1 MMLNMNSQAL
11 QFLEGLSFGDMV
23 KFMEKISINEIIGQT
38 TISSYSDELIQKVFE
53 TISEGI
59 MITDPKKKIINVNP
73 AFEFVTGYKKE
84 EVVGHSP
91 AILQSGI
98 HDSGFYKSMWNELYS
113 KGEWQGEIW
122 NRRKTGDAYPEWLSI
137 MEVRDKQGEV
147 TNYCGVF
154 SDLTEQKD
162 VEDELEKRAMTDTLT
177 GVSNRFAY
185 NERMR
190 VLLES
195 SSTRSYQHA
204 VLFLDLD
211 RFKQINDTLG
221 HAVGDYLLVEVA
233 NRIQSLLKNK
243 DILARYGGDEFVI
256 TLTNIH
262 HPREAVHLA
271 EMIIQLL
278 EQPFTVDDQNLYVST
293 SIGISI
299 YPHDEDDTEVL
310 LTKADKAMYYAK
322 QNGRGQFSFYFDE
335 LQTDNKRVL
344 LLDNEL
350 RKTIENDSFEL
361 HYQPK
366 VSVTTGAIVGV
377 EALVRWHNEKLGF
390 VSPGEFIPYAEETGL
405 IIPISECII
414 NRACQ
419 DYVKLK
425 SQNVKRIPIALNIS
439 SIHFHQSNF
448 IESITQILERNNC
461 PAHYFEIEL
470 TERTVMSSEKET
482 IRKLVLLKQ
491 LGFKLSIDDFG
502 TGYSSLSYLVQFP
515 LDYLKI
521 DRSFIQHI
529 CSLDDKQAI
538 VDAIIQ
544 MAHRLHMKVIAEG
557 VEQREQVQLLRK
569 MGCDMIQGYYYS
581 KPLPLDEFIEF
592 LEFWELEQLEG
603 K

>member
-11 QFLEGLSFGDMV
+11 QFLEGLSFGNMV
-23 KFMEKISINEIIGQT
+23 KNMEKVSIKEIINQN

-98 HDSGFYKSMWNELYS
+98 HASDFYKSMWNELYS

-122 NRRKTGDAYPEWLSI
+122 NRRKTGDVYPEWLSI
-137 MEVRDKQGEV
+137 MEVRNKQGEV

-162 VEDELEKRAMTDTLT
+162 VEDELEKRAMTDSLT

-185 NERMR
+185 TERMR

-221 HAVGDYLLVEVA
+221 HAVGDYLLVEVVK
-233 NRIQSLLKNK
+233 RIQSLLKNK

-278 EQPFTVDDQNLYVST
+278 EQPFAVEDQNLYVST

-299 YPHDEDDTEVL
+299 YPHDGDDTEVL
-310 LTKADKAMYYAK
+310 LTKADKAMYFAK

-335 LQTDNKRVL
+335 LQTDSKRVL

-350 RKTIENDSFEL
+350 RKAIENDSFEL

-377 EALVRWHNEKLGF
+377 EALVRWQNEKLGF

-419 DYVKLK
+419 DYLKLK
-425 SQNVKRIPIALNIS
+425 SQNIKNMPIALNIS

-470 TERTVMSSEKET
+470 TERTVMNSEKET

-515 LDYLKI
+515 LNYLKI

-529 CSLDDKQAI
+529 CSLDDKQAV

-581 KPLPLDEFIEF
+581 KPLPLDEFTEF

>member
-1 MMLNMNSQAL
+1 
-11 QFLEGLSFGDMV
+11 
-23 KFMEKISINEIIGQT
+23 MEKISIKEIINQN

-98 HDSGFYKSMWNELYS
+98 HASDFYKSMWNELYS

-122 NRRKTGDAYPEWLSI
+122 NRRKTGDVYPEWLSI
-137 MEVRDKQGEV
+137 MEVRNKQGEV

-162 VEDELEKRAMTDTLT
+162 VEDELEKRAMTDSLT

-185 NERMR
+185 TERMR

-221 HAVGDYLLVEVA
+221 HAVGDYLLVEVVK
-233 NRIQSLLKNK
+233 RIQSLLKNK

-278 EQPFTVDDQNLYVST
+278 EQPFAVEDQNLYVST

-299 YPHDEDDTEVL
+299 YPNDGDDTEVL
-310 LTKADKAMYYAK
+310 LTKADKAMYFAK

-335 LQTDNKRVL
+335 LQTDSKRVL

-350 RKTIENDSFEL
+350 RKAIENDSFEL

-377 EALVRWHNEKLGF
+377 EALVRWQNEKLGF

-419 DYVKLK
+419 DYLKLK
-425 SQNVKRIPIALNIS
+425 SQNIKNMPIALNIS

-470 TERTVMSSEKET
+470 TERTVMNSEKET

-515 LDYLKI
+515 LNYLKI

-529 CSLDDKQAI
+529 CSLDDKQAV

-581 KPLPLDEFIEF
+581 KPLPLDEFTEF

>member
-1 MMLNMNSQAL
+1 
-11 QFLEGLSFGDMV
+11 
-23 KFMEKISINEIIGQT
+23 MEKVSIKEIINQN

-98 HDSGFYKSMWNELYS
+98 HASDFYKSMWNELYS

-122 NRRKTGDAYPEWLSI
+122 NRRKTGDVYPEWLSI
-137 MEVRDKQGEV
+137 MEVRNKQGEV

-162 VEDELEKRAMTDTLT
+162 VEDELEKRAMTDSLT

-185 NERMR
+185 TERMR

-211 RFKQINDTLG
+211 RFKQINETLG
-221 HAVGDYLLVEVA
+221 HAVGDYLLVEVVK
-233 NRIQSLLKNK
+233 RIQSLLKNK

-278 EQPFTVDDQNLYVST
+278 EQPFAVEDQNLYVST

-299 YPHDEDDTEVL
+299 YPHDGDDTEVL
-310 LTKADKAMYYAK
+310 LTKADKAMYFAK

-335 LQTDNKRVL
+335 LQTDSKRVL

-350 RKTIENDSFEL
+350 RKAIENDSFEL

-377 EALVRWHNEKLGF
+377 EALVRWQNEKLGF

-419 DYVKLK
+419 DYLKLK
-425 SQNVKRIPIALNIS
+425 SQNIKNMPIALNIS

-470 TERTVMSSEKET
+470 TERTVMNSEKET

-515 LDYLKI
+515 LNYLKI

-529 CSLDDKQAI
+529 CSLDDKQAV

-581 KPLPLDEFIEF
+581 KPLPLDEFTEF

>member
-11 QFLEGLSFGDMV
+11 QFLEGLSFGNMV
-23 KFMEKISINEIIGQT
+23 KNMEKVSIKEIINQN

-98 HDSGFYKSMWNELYS
+98 HASDFYKSMWNELYS

-122 NRRKTGDAYPEWLSI
+122 NRRKTGDVYPEWLSI
-137 MEVRDKQGEV
+137 MEVRNKQGEV

-162 VEDELEKRAMTDTLT
+162 VEDELEKRAMTDSLT

-185 NERMR
+185 TERMR

-211 RFKQINDTLG
+211 RFKQINETLG
-221 HAVGDYLLVEVA
+221 HAVGDYLLVEVVK
-233 NRIQSLLKNK
+233 RIQSLLKNK

-278 EQPFTVDDQNLYVST
+278 EQPFAVEDQNLYVST

-299 YPHDEDDTEVL
+299 YPHDGDDTEVL
-310 LTKADKAMYYAK
+310 LTKADKAMYFAK

-335 LQTDNKRVL
+335 LQTDSKRVL

-350 RKTIENDSFEL
+350 RKAIENDSFEL

-377 EALVRWHNEKLGF
+377 EALVRWQNEKLGF

-419 DYVKLK
+419 DYLKLK
-425 SQNVKRIPIALNIS
+425 SQNIKNMPIALNIS

-470 TERTVMSSEKET
+470 TERTVMNSEKET

-515 LDYLKI
+515 LNYLKI

-529 CSLDDKQAI
+529 CSLDDKQAV

-581 KPLPLDEFIEF
+581 KPLPLDEFTEF

>member
-1 MMLNMNSQAL
+1 
-11 QFLEGLSFGDMV
+11 
-23 KFMEKISINEIIGQT
+23 MEKISIKEIINQN

-98 HDSGFYKSMWNELYS
+98 HDSDFYKSMWNELYS

-137 MEVRDKQGEV
+137 MEVRNKQGEV

-154 SDLTEQKD
+154 SDLTEQKG
-162 VEDELEKRAMTDTLT
+162 VEDELEKRAMTDSLT

-185 NERMR
+185 TERMR

-221 HAVGDYLLVEVA
+221 HAVGDYLLVEVVK
-233 NRIQSLLKNK
+233 RIQSLLKNK

-271 EMIIQLL
+271 EIIIQLL
-278 EQPFTVDDQNLYVST
+278 EQPFAVEDQNLYVST

-299 YPHDEDDTEVL
+299 YPHDGDDTEVL
-310 LTKADKAMYYAK
+310 LTKADKAMYFAK

-335 LQTDNKRVL
+335 LQTDSKRVL

-350 RKTIENDSFEL
+350 RKAIENDSFEL

-419 DYVKLK
+419 DYIKLK
-425 SQNVKRIPIALNIS
+425 SQNIKNMPIALNIS

-470 TERTVMSSEKET
+470 TERTVMNSEKET

-515 LDYLKI
+515 LNYLKI

-529 CSLDDKQAI
+529 CSLDDKQAV

-581 KPLPLDEFIEF
+581 KPLPLDEFTEF

>member
-11 QFLEGLSFGDMV
+11 QFLEGLSFGNMV
-23 KFMEKISINEIIGQT
+23 KNVEKISIKEIINQN

-98 HDSGFYKSMWNELYS
+98 HASDFYKSMWNELYS

-122 NRRKTGDAYPEWLSI
+122 NRRKTGDVYPEWLSI
-137 MEVRDKQGEV
+137 MEVRNKQGEV

-162 VEDELEKRAMTDTLT
+162 VEDELEKRAMTDSLT

-185 NERMR
+185 TERMR

-221 HAVGDYLLVEVA
+221 HAVGDYLLVEVVK
-233 NRIQSLLKNK
+233 RIQSLLKNK

-278 EQPFTVDDQNLYVST
+278 EQPFAVEDQNLYVST

-299 YPHDEDDTEVL
+299 YPHDGDDTEVL
-310 LTKADKAMYYAK
+310 LTKADKAMYFAK

-335 LQTDNKRVL
+335 LQTDSKRVL

-350 RKTIENDSFEL
+350 RKAIENDSFEL

-377 EALVRWHNEKLGF
+377 EALVRWQNEKLGF

-419 DYVKLK
+419 DYLKLK
-425 SQNVKRIPIALNIS
+425 SQNIKNMPIALNIS

-470 TERTVMSSEKET
+470 TERTVMNSEKET

-515 LDYLKI
+515 LNYLKI

-529 CSLDDKQAI
+529 CSLDDKQAV

-581 KPLPLDEFIEF
+581 KPLPLDEFTEF

>member
-1 MMLNMNSQAL
+1 MNSQAL
-11 QFLEGLSFGDMV
+11 QFLEGLSFGNMV
-23 KFMEKISINEIIGQT
+23 KNMEKISIKEIINQN

-98 HDSGFYKSMWNELYS
+98 HDSDFYKSMWNELYS

-137 MEVRDKQGEV
+137 MEVRNKQGEV

-154 SDLTEQKD
+154 SDLTEQKG
-162 VEDELEKRAMTDTLT
+162 VEDELEKRAMTDSLT

-185 NERMR
+185 TERMR

-221 HAVGDYLLVEVA
+221 HAVGDYLLVEVVK
-233 NRIQSLLKNK
+233 RIQSLLKNK

-278 EQPFTVDDQNLYVST
+278 EQPFAVEDQNLYVST

-299 YPHDEDDTEVL
+299 YPHDGDDTEVL
-310 LTKADKAMYYAK
+310 LTKADKAMYFAK

-335 LQTDNKRVL
+335 LQTDSKRVL

-350 RKTIENDSFEL
+350 RKAIENDSFEL

-419 DYVKLK
+419 DYIKLK
-425 SQNVKRIPIALNIS
+425 SQNIKNMPIALNIS

-470 TERTVMSSEKET
+470 TERTVMNSEKET

-515 LDYLKI
+515 LNYLKI

-529 CSLDDKQAI
+529 CSLDDKQAV

-581 KPLPLDEFIEF
+581 KPLPLDEFTEF

>member
-11 QFLEGLSFGDMV
+11 QFLEGLSFGNMV
-23 KFMEKISINEIIGQT
+23 NNVEKISIKEIINQN

-98 HDSGFYKSMWNELYS
+98 HASDFYKSMWNELYS

-122 NRRKTGDAYPEWLSI
+122 NRRKTGDVYPEWLSI
-137 MEVRDKQGEV
+137 MEVRNKQGEV

-162 VEDELEKRAMTDTLT
+162 VEDELEKRAMTDSLT

-185 NERMR
+185 TERMR

-221 HAVGDYLLVEVA
+221 HAVGDYLLVEVVK
-233 NRIQSLLKNK
+233 RIQSLLKNK

-278 EQPFTVDDQNLYVST
+278 EQPFAVEDQNLYVST

-299 YPHDEDDTEVL
+299 YPHDGDDTEVL
-310 LTKADKAMYYAK
+310 LTKADKAMYFAK

-335 LQTDNKRVL
+335 LQTDSKRVL

-350 RKTIENDSFEL
+350 RKAIENDSFEL

-377 EALVRWHNEKLGF
+377 EALVRWQNEKLGF

-419 DYVKLK
+419 DYLKLK
-425 SQNVKRIPIALNIS
+425 SQNIKNMPIALNIS

-470 TERTVMSSEKET
+470 TERTVMNSEKET

-515 LDYLKI
+515 LNYLKI

-529 CSLDDKQAI
+529 CSLDDKQAV

-581 KPLPLDEFIEF
+581 KPLPLDEFTEF

>member
-1 MMLNMNSQAL
+1 MNSQAL
-11 QFLEGLSFGDMV
+11 QFLEGLSFGNMV
-23 KFMEKISINEIIGQT
+23 KNVEKISIKEIINQN

-98 HDSGFYKSMWNELYS
+98 HASDFYKSMWNELYS

-122 NRRKTGDAYPEWLSI
+122 NRRKTGDVYPEWLSI
-137 MEVRDKQGEV
+137 MEVRNKQGEV

-162 VEDELEKRAMTDTLT
+162 VEDELEKRAMTDSLT

-185 NERMR
+185 TERMR

-221 HAVGDYLLVEVA
+221 HAVGDYLLVEVVK
-233 NRIQSLLKNK
+233 RIQSLLKNK

-278 EQPFTVDDQNLYVST
+278 EQPFAVEDQNLYVST

-299 YPHDEDDTEVL
+299 YPHDGDDTEVL
-310 LTKADKAMYYAK
+310 LTKADKAMYFAK

-335 LQTDNKRVL
+335 LQTDSKRVL

-350 RKTIENDSFEL
+350 RKAIENDSFEL

-377 EALVRWHNEKLGF
+377 EALVRWQNEKLGF

-419 DYVKLK
+419 DYLKLK
-425 SQNVKRIPIALNIS
+425 SQNIKNMPIALNIS

-470 TERTVMSSEKET
+470 TERTVMNSEKET

-515 LDYLKI
+515 LNYLKI

-529 CSLDDKQAI
+529 CSLDDKQAV

-581 KPLPLDEFIEF
+581 KPLPLDEFTEF

>member
-1 MMLNMNSQAL
+1 
-11 QFLEGLSFGDMV
+11 
-23 KFMEKISINEIIGQT
+23 MEKISIKEIINQN

-98 HDSGFYKSMWNELYS
+98 HASDFYKSMWNELYS

-122 NRRKTGDAYPEWLSI
+122 NRRKTGDVYPEWLSI
-137 MEVRDKQGEV
+137 MEVRNKQGEV

-162 VEDELEKRAMTDTLT
+162 VEDELEKRAMTDSLT

-185 NERMR
+185 TERMR

-221 HAVGDYLLVEVA
+221 HAVGDYLLVEVVK
-233 NRIQSLLKNK
+233 RIQSLLKNK

-278 EQPFTVDDQNLYVST
+278 EQPFAVEDQNLYVST

-299 YPHDEDDTEVL
+299 YPHDGDDTEVL
-310 LTKADKAMYYAK
+310 LTKADKAMYFAK

-335 LQTDNKRVL
+335 LQTDSKRVL

-350 RKTIENDSFEL
+350 RKAIENDSFEL

-366 VSVTTGAIVGV
+366 VSVTTGEIVGV
-377 EALVRWHNEKLGF
+377 EALVRWQNEKLGF

-419 DYVKLK
+419 DYLKLK
-425 SQNVKRIPIALNIS
+425 SQNIKNMPIALNIS

-470 TERTVMSSEKET
+470 TERTVMNSEKET

-515 LDYLKI
+515 LNYLKI

-529 CSLDDKQAI
+529 CSLDDKQAV

-581 KPLPLDEFIEF
+581 KPLPLDEFTEF

>member
-1 MMLNMNSQAL
+1 
-11 QFLEGLSFGDMV
+11 
-23 KFMEKISINEIIGQT
+23 MEKISIKEIINQN

-98 HDSGFYKSMWNELYS
+98 HDSDFYKSMWNELYS

-137 MEVRDKQGEV
+137 MEVRNKQGEV

-154 SDLTEQKD
+154 SDLTEQKG
-162 VEDELEKRAMTDTLT
+162 VEDELEKRAMTDSLT

-185 NERMR
+185 TERMR

-221 HAVGDYLLVEVA
+221 HAVGDYLLVEVVK
-233 NRIQSLLKNK
+233 RIQSLLKNK

-278 EQPFTVDDQNLYVST
+278 EQPFAVEDQNLYVST

-299 YPHDEDDTEVL
+299 YPHDGDDTEVL
-310 LTKADKAMYYAK
+310 LTKADKAMYFAK

-335 LQTDNKRVL
+335 LQTDSKRVL

-350 RKTIENDSFEL
+350 RKAIENDSFEL

-419 DYVKLK
+419 DYIKLK
-425 SQNVKRIPIALNIS
+425 SQNIKNMPIALNIS

-470 TERTVMSSEKET
+470 TERTVMNSEKET

-515 LDYLKI
+515 LNYLKI

-529 CSLDDKQAI
+529 CSLDDKQAV

-581 KPLPLDEFIEF
+581 KPLPLDEFTEF

>member
-1 MMLNMNSQAL
+1 
-11 QFLEGLSFGDMV
+11 
-23 KFMEKISINEIIGQT
+23 MEKISIKEIINQN

-98 HDSGFYKSMWNELYS
+98 HASDFYKSMWNELYS

-122 NRRKTGDAYPEWLSI
+122 NRRKTGDVYPEWLSI
-137 MEVRDKQGEV
+137 MEVRNKQGEV

-162 VEDELEKRAMTDTLT
+162 VEDELEKRAMTDSLT

-185 NERMR
+185 TERMR

-221 HAVGDYLLVEVA
+221 HAVGDYLLVEVVK
-233 NRIQSLLKNK
+233 RIQSLLKNK

-278 EQPFTVDDQNLYVST
+278 EQPFAVEDQNLYVST

-299 YPHDEDDTEVL
+299 YPNDGDDTEVL
-310 LTKADKAMYYAK
+310 LTKADKAMYFAK
-322 QNGRGQFSFYFDE
+322 QNGRSQFSFYFDE
-335 LQTDNKRVL
+335 LQTDSKRVL

-350 RKTIENDSFEL
+350 RKAIENDSFEL

-377 EALVRWHNEKLGF
+377 EALVRWQNEKLGF

-419 DYVKLK
+419 DYLKLK
-425 SQNVKRIPIALNIS
+425 SQNIKNMPIALNIS

-470 TERTVMSSEKET
+470 TERTVMNSEKET

-515 LDYLKI
+515 LNYLKI

-529 CSLDDKQAI
+529 CSLDDKQAV

-581 KPLPLDEFIEF
+581 KPLPLDEFTEF

>member
-1 MMLNMNSQAL
+1 
-11 QFLEGLSFGDMV
+11 MV
-23 KFMEKISINEIIGQT
+23 KNVEKISIKEIINQN

-98 HDSGFYKSMWNELYS
+98 HASDFYKSMWNELYS

-122 NRRKTGDAYPEWLSI
+122 NRRKTGDVYPEWLSI
-137 MEVRDKQGEV
+137 MEVRNKQGEV

-162 VEDELEKRAMTDTLT
+162 VEDELEKRAMTDSLT

-185 NERMR
+185 TERMR

-221 HAVGDYLLVEVA
+221 HAVGDYLLVEVVK
-233 NRIQSLLKNK
+233 RIQSLLKNK

-278 EQPFTVDDQNLYVST
+278 EQPFAVEDQNLYVST

-299 YPHDEDDTEVL
+299 YPHDGDDTEVL
-310 LTKADKAMYYAK
+310 LTKADKAMYFAK

-335 LQTDNKRVL
+335 LQTDSKRVL

-350 RKTIENDSFEL
+350 RKAIENDSFEL

-377 EALVRWHNEKLGF
+377 EALVRWQNEKLGF

-419 DYVKLK
+419 DYLKLK
-425 SQNVKRIPIALNIS
+425 SQNIKNMPIALNIS

-470 TERTVMSSEKET
+470 TERTVMNSEKET

-515 LDYLKI
+515 LNYLKI

-529 CSLDDKQAI
+529 CSLDDKQAV

-581 KPLPLDEFIEF
+581 KPLPLDEFTEF

>member
-1 MMLNMNSQAL
+1 
-11 QFLEGLSFGDMV
+11 
-23 KFMEKISINEIIGQT
+23 MEKISTKEIINQN
-38 TISSYSDELIQKVFE
+38 TISNYSDELLQKVFE

-98 HDSGFYKSMWNELYS
+98 HDSDFYKSMWNELYS
-113 KGEWQGEIW
+113 KGEWQGEIL
-122 NRRKTGDAYPEWLSI
+122 NRRKTGDVYPEWLSI
-137 MEVRDKQGEV
+137 MEVRNKQGEV

-162 VEDELEKRAMTDTLT
+162 VEDELEKRAMTDSLT

-185 NERMR
+185 TERMR

-221 HAVGDYLLVEVA
+221 HAVGDYLLVEVVK
-233 NRIQSLLKNK
+233 RIQSLLKNK

-278 EQPFTVDDQNLYVST
+278 EQPFAVEDQNLYVST

-299 YPHDEDDTEVL
+299 YPHDGDDTEVL
-310 LTKADKAMYYAK
+310 LTKADKAMYFAK

-335 LQTDNKRVL
+335 LQTDSKRVL

-350 RKTIENDSFEL
+350 RKAIENDSFEL

-377 EALVRWHNEKLGF
+377 EALVRWQNEKLGF

-419 DYVKLK
+419 DYLKLK
-425 SQNVKRIPIALNIS
+425 SQNIKNMPIALNIS

-448 IESITQILERNNC
+448 IESIMQILEKNNC
-461 PAHYFEIEL
+461 PAYYFEIEL
-470 TERTVMSSEKET
+470 TERTVMNSEKET

-515 LDYLKI
+515 LNYLKI

-529 CSLDDKQAI
+529 CSLDDKQAV

-557 VEQREQVQLLRK
+557 VEQRDQVQLLRK

-581 KPLPLDEFIEF
+581 KPLPLDEFTEF

>member
-1 MMLNMNSQAL
+1 
-11 QFLEGLSFGDMV
+11 
-23 KFMEKISINEIIGQT
+23 MEKISIKKIINQN

-98 HDSGFYKSMWNELYS
+98 HDSDFYKSMWNELYS
-113 KGEWQGEIW
+113 KGEWQGEIC
-122 NRRKTGDAYPEWLSI
+122 NRRKTGDVYPEWLSI
-137 MEVRDKQGEV
+137 MEVRNEQGEV

-162 VEDELEKRAMTDTLT
+162 VEDELEKRAMTDSLT

-185 NERMR
+185 TERMK

-195 SSTRSYQHA
+195 SSTRLYQHA

-221 HAVGDYLLVEVA
+221 HAVGDNLLVEVVQ
-233 NRIQSLLKNK
+233 RIQSLLKNK

-278 EQPFTVDDQNLYVST
+278 EQPFKVEDQNLYVST

-299 YPHDEDDTEVL
+299 YPHDGDDTEVL
-310 LTKADKAMYYAK
+310 LTKADKAMYFAK

-335 LQTDNKRVL
+335 LQTDSKRVL

-350 RKTIENDSFEL
+350 RKAIENDSFEL

-377 EALVRWHNEKLGF
+377 EALVRWQNEKLGF

-419 DYVKLK
+419 DYLKLK
-425 SQNVKRIPIALNIS
+425 SKNIKNMPIALNIS

-448 IESITQILERNNC
+448 IESIMQILERNNC

-470 TERTVMSSEKET
+470 TERTVMNSEKET

-515 LDYLKI
+515 LNYLKI

-529 CSLDDKQAI
+529 CSLDDKQAV

>member
-1 MMLNMNSQAL
+1 
-11 QFLEGLSFGDMV
+11 MV
-23 KFMEKISINEIIGQT
+23 KNMEKISIKKIINQN

-98 HDSGFYKSMWNELYS
+98 HDSDFYKSMWNELYS
-113 KGEWQGEIW
+113 KGEWQGEIC
-122 NRRKTGDAYPEWLSI
+122 NRRKTGDVYPEWLSI
-137 MEVRDKQGEV
+137 MEVRNEQGEV

-162 VEDELEKRAMTDTLT
+162 VEDELEKRAMTDSLT

-185 NERMR
+185 TERMK

-195 SSTRSYQHA
+195 SSTRLYQHA

-221 HAVGDYLLVEVA
+221 HAVGDNLLVEVVQ
-233 NRIQSLLKNK
+233 RIQSLLKNK

-278 EQPFTVDDQNLYVST
+278 EQPFKVEDQNLYVST

-299 YPHDEDDTEVL
+299 YPHDGDDTEVL
-310 LTKADKAMYYAK
+310 LTKADKAMYFAK

-335 LQTDNKRVL
+335 LQTDSKRVL

-350 RKTIENDSFEL
+350 RKAIENDSFEL

-377 EALVRWHNEKLGF
+377 EALVRWQNEKLGF

-419 DYVKLK
+419 DYLKLK
-425 SQNVKRIPIALNIS
+425 SKNIKNMPIALNIS

-448 IESITQILERNNC
+448 IESIMQILERNNC

-470 TERTVMSSEKET
+470 TERTVMNSEKET

-515 LDYLKI
+515 LNYLKI

-529 CSLDDKQAI
+529 CSLDDKQAV

>member
-1 MMLNMNSQAL
+1 
-11 QFLEGLSFGDMV
+11 
-23 KFMEKISINEIIGQT
+23 MEKISIKEIINQN

-98 HDSGFYKSMWNELYS
+98 HASDFYKSMWNELYS

-122 NRRKTGDAYPEWLSI
+122 NRRKTGDVYPEWLSI
-137 MEVRDKQGEV
+137 MEVRNKQGEV

-162 VEDELEKRAMTDTLT
+162 VEDELEKRAMTDSLT

-185 NERMR
+185 TERMR

-221 HAVGDYLLVEVA
+221 HAVGDYLLVEVVK
-233 NRIQSLLKNK
+233 RIQSLLKNK

-278 EQPFTVDDQNLYVST
+278 EQPFAVEDQNLYVST

-299 YPHDEDDTEVL
+299 YPHDGDDTEVL
-310 LTKADKAMYYAK
+310 LTKADKAMYFAK

-335 LQTDNKRVL
+335 LQTDSKRVL

-350 RKTIENDSFEL
+350 RKAIENDSFEL

-377 EALVRWHNEKLGF
+377 EALVRWQNEKLGF

-419 DYVKLK
+419 DYLKLK
-425 SQNVKRIPIALNIS
+425 SQNIKNMPIALNIS

-470 TERTVMSSEKET
+470 TERTVMNSEKET

-515 LDYLKI
+515 LNYLKI

-529 CSLDDKQAI
+529 CSLDDKQAV

-581 KPLPLDEFIEF
+581 KPLPLDEFTEF

>member
-1 MMLNMNSQAL
+1 
-11 QFLEGLSFGDMV
+11 
-23 KFMEKISINEIIGQT
+23 MEKISIKEIINQN

-98 HDSGFYKSMWNELYS
+98 HDSDFYKSMWNELYS

-137 MEVRDKQGEV
+137 MEVRNKQGEV

-154 SDLTEQKD
+154 SDLTEQKG
-162 VEDELEKRAMTDTLT
+162 VEDELEKRAMTDSLT

-185 NERMR
+185 TERMR

-221 HAVGDYLLVEVA
+221 HAVGDYLLVEVVK
-233 NRIQSLLKNK
+233 RIQSLLKNK

-278 EQPFTVDDQNLYVST
+278 EQPFAVEDQNLYVST

-299 YPHDEDDTEVL
+299 YPHDGDDTEVL
-310 LTKADKAMYYAK
+310 LTKADKAMYFAK

-335 LQTDNKRVL
+335 LQTDSKRVL

-350 RKTIENDSFEL
+350 RKAIENDSFEL

-419 DYVKLK
+419 DYLKLK
-425 SQNVKRIPIALNIS
+425 SLNIKNMPIALNIS

-448 IESITQILERNNC
+448 IESIMQILEKNNC

-470 TERTVMSSEKET
+470 TERTVMNSEKET

-515 LDYLKI
+515 LNYLKI

-529 CSLDDKQAI
+529 CSLDDKQAV

-581 KPLPLDEFIEF
+581 KPLPLDEFTEF

>member
-11 QFLEGLSFGDMV
+11 QFLEGLSFGNMV
-23 KFMEKISINEIIGQT
+23 KNMEKISIKKIINQN

-98 HDSGFYKSMWNELYS
+98 HDSDFYKSMWNELYS
-113 KGEWQGEIW
+113 KGEWQGEIC
-122 NRRKTGDAYPEWLSI
+122 NRRKTGDVYPEWLSI
-137 MEVRDKQGEV
+137 MEVRNEQGEV

-162 VEDELEKRAMTDTLT
+162 VEDELEKRAMTDSLT

-185 NERMR
+185 TERMK

-195 SSTRSYQHA
+195 SSTRLYQHA

-221 HAVGDYLLVEVA
+221 HAVGDNLLVEVVQ
-233 NRIQSLLKNK
+233 RIQSLLKNK

-278 EQPFTVDDQNLYVST
+278 EQPFKVEDQNLYVST

-299 YPHDEDDTEVL
+299 YPHDGDDTEVL
-310 LTKADKAMYYAK
+310 LTKADKAMYFAK

-335 LQTDNKRVL
+335 LQTDSKRVL

-350 RKTIENDSFEL
+350 RKAIENDSFEL

-377 EALVRWHNEKLGF
+377 EALVRWQNEKLGF

-419 DYVKLK
+419 DYLKLK
-425 SQNVKRIPIALNIS
+425 SKNIKNMPIALNIS

-448 IESITQILERNNC
+448 IESIMQILERNNC

-470 TERTVMSSEKET
+470 TERTVMNSEKET

-515 LDYLKI
+515 LNYLKI

-529 CSLDDKQAI
+529 CSLDDKQAV

>member
-1 MMLNMNSQAL
+1 
-11 QFLEGLSFGDMV
+11 MV
-23 KFMEKISINEIIGQT
+23 KNMEKISIKEIINQN

-98 HDSGFYKSMWNELYS
+98 HDSDFYKSMWNELYS

-137 MEVRDKQGEV
+137 MEVRNKQGEV

-154 SDLTEQKD
+154 SDLTEQKG
-162 VEDELEKRAMTDTLT
+162 VEDELEKRAMTDSLT

-185 NERMR
+185 TERMR

-221 HAVGDYLLVEVA
+221 HAVGDYLLVEVVK
-233 NRIQSLLKNK
+233 RIQSLLKNK

-278 EQPFTVDDQNLYVST
+278 EQPFAVEDQNLYVST

-299 YPHDEDDTEVL
+299 YPHDGDDTEVL
-310 LTKADKAMYYAK
+310 LTKADKAMYFAK

-335 LQTDNKRVL
+335 LQTDSKRVL

-350 RKTIENDSFEL
+350 RKAIENDSFEL

-419 DYVKLK
+419 DYLKLK
-425 SQNVKRIPIALNIS
+425 SLNIKNMPIALNIS

-448 IESITQILERNNC
+448 IESIMQILEKNNC

-470 TERTVMSSEKET
+470 TERTVMNSEKET

-515 LDYLKI
+515 LNYLKI

-529 CSLDDKQAI
+529 CSLDDKQAV

-581 KPLPLDEFIEF
+581 KPLPLDEFTEF

>member
-1 MMLNMNSQAL
+1 MNSQAL
-11 QFLEGLSFGDMV
+11 QFLEGLSFGNMV
-23 KFMEKISINEIIGQT
+23 KNMEKISIKKIINQN

-98 HDSGFYKSMWNELYS
+98 HDSDFYKSMWNELYS
-113 KGEWQGEIW
+113 KGEWQGEIC
-122 NRRKTGDAYPEWLSI
+122 NRRKTGDVYPEWLSI
-137 MEVRDKQGEV
+137 MEVRNEQGEV

-162 VEDELEKRAMTDTLT
+162 VEDELEKRAMTDSLT

-185 NERMR
+185 TERMK

-195 SSTRSYQHA
+195 SSTRLYQHA

-221 HAVGDYLLVEVA
+221 HAVGDNLLVEVVQ
-233 NRIQSLLKNK
+233 RIQSLLKNK

-278 EQPFTVDDQNLYVST
+278 EQPFKVEDQNLYVST

-299 YPHDEDDTEVL
+299 YPHDGDDTEVL
-310 LTKADKAMYYAK
+310 LTKADKAMYFAK

-335 LQTDNKRVL
+335 LQTDSKRVL

-350 RKTIENDSFEL
+350 RKAIENDSFEL

-377 EALVRWHNEKLGF
+377 EALVRWQNEKLGF

-419 DYVKLK
+419 DYLKLK
-425 SQNVKRIPIALNIS
+425 SKNIKNMPIALNIS

-448 IESITQILERNNC
+448 IESIMQILERNNC

-470 TERTVMSSEKET
+470 TERTVMNSEKET

-515 LDYLKI
+515 LNYLKI

-529 CSLDDKQAI
+529 CSLDDKQAV

>member
-1 MMLNMNSQAL
+1 M
-11 QFLEGLSFGDMV
+11 G
-23 KFMEKISINEIIGQT
+23 KISIKEIIGQT
-38 TISSYSDELIQKVFE
+38 TISSYSDELIQKLFE

-98 HDSGFYKSMWNELYS
+98 HDSEFYKSMWNELYS

-137 MEVRDKQGEV
+137 MEVCDKQGEV

-162 VEDELEKRAMTDTLT
+162 VEDELEKRAMTDSLT

-233 NRIQSLLKNK
+233 KRIQSLLKNK

-299 YPHDEDDTEVL
+299 YPHDDDDTEVL

-350 RKTIENDSFEL
+350 RKAIENDSFEL

-377 EALVRWHNEKLGF
+377 EALVRWQNEKLGF

-425 SQNVKRIPIALNIS
+425 SQNVKNMPIALNIS

-448 IESITQILERNNC
+448 IESIMKILERNNC
-461 PAHYFEIEL
+461 PAHYLEIEL
-470 TERTVMSSEKET
+470 TERTVMNSEKET

-515 LDYLKI
+515 LNYLKI

>member
-1 MMLNMNSQAL
+1 
-11 QFLEGLSFGDMV
+11 
-23 KFMEKISINEIIGQT
+23 
-38 TISSYSDELIQKVFE
+38 
-53 TISEGI
+53 
-59 MITDPKKKIINVNP
+59 
-73 AFEFVTGYKKE
+73 
-84 EVVGHSP
+84 
-91 AILQSGI
+91 
-98 HDSGFYKSMWNELYS
+98 MWNELYS
-113 KGEWQGEIW
+113 KGEWQGEIC
-122 NRRKTGDAYPEWLSI
+122 NRRKTGDVYPEWLSI
-137 MEVRDKQGEV
+137 MEVRNEQGEV

-162 VEDELEKRAMTDTLT
+162 VEDELEKRAMTDSLT

-185 NERMR
+185 TERMK

-195 SSTRSYQHA
+195 SSTRLYQHA

-221 HAVGDYLLVEVA
+221 HAVGDNLLVEVVQ
-233 NRIQSLLKNK
+233 RIQSLLKNK

-278 EQPFTVDDQNLYVST
+278 EQPFKVEDQNLYVST

-299 YPHDEDDTEVL
+299 YPHDGDDTEVL
-310 LTKADKAMYYAK
+310 LTKADKAMYFAK

-335 LQTDNKRVL
+335 LQTDSKRVL

-350 RKTIENDSFEL
+350 RKAIENDSFEL

-377 EALVRWHNEKLGF
+377 EALVRWQNEKLGF

-419 DYVKLK
+419 DYLKLK
-425 SQNVKRIPIALNIS
+425 SKNIKNMPIALNIS

-448 IESITQILERNNC
+448 IESIMQILERNNC

-470 TERTVMSSEKET
+470 TERTVMNSEKET

-515 LDYLKI
+515 LNYLKI

-529 CSLDDKQAI
+529 CSLDDKQAV